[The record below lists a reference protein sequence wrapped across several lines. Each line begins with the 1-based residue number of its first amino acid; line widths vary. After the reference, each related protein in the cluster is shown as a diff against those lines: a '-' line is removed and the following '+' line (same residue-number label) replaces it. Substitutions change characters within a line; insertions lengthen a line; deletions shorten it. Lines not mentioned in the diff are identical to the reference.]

1 MRALLLSLVLS
12 LVMGGWAHAA
22 DVPTGRLPAGVT
34 PLGYE
39 LAFTLDPRQAR
50 FSGETR
56 IEVTLAA
63 ATDEIWL
70 HGQDLAVTRAQVLV
84 NGQAIAA
91 RYAQVHPS
99 GVARLTLARA
109 VPAGRARI
117 EIDYSAPFKAGAE
130 GIFRAKVGEAWY
142 AWTQMEP
149 LDARRAFPG
158 FDEPGFKTPFT
169 MRLTV
174 PAGMKAFA
182 NTPEVAAVKAGGMVT
197 HRFAASKPLPTYLVA
212 LGVGDFDVRGVTIPA
227 NEVRRRPLEFRV
239 IATRGQAG
247 RMDVTLEEAPKL
259 LAALEGYFGREYPF
273 EKLDFI
279 ASPVQGGA
287 MENAGLILYSD
298 NLILLGRDA
307 PFGQVR
313 RFAEVVAHELA
324 HQWFGDLV
332 TPDWWT
338 DIWLNEA
345 FAEWM
350 GKRIAHQWRP
360 ELGIDPMELDE
371 AFGAMDLDSLGRGRP
386 IRQDITENA
395 QVASAFD
402 GITYQKGAQVVS
414 MIEGFVGADAFRKGV
429 RLHMERHAFGNA
441 TAAQFFGSIADAAGD
456 ARVVPALESFLTQTG
471 VPLLRVED
479 GVGGIMLS
487 QSRYVPLGVTA
498 PAGQLWQIPY
508 CLARGEGRRCDL
520 LTAEAARVPAL
531 VGTELGLNPNSQGKG
546 YYRYTF
552 AGEGD
557 EAGWRRLLAA
567 PLSGRDALALADSL
581 WADFSAGRA
590 SFALVLD
597 AAGVLAGHP
606 ERLAA
611 GYLAGRL
618 AGLGNRLI
626 GDADLPGYRA
636 LMARTYGP
644 AFAELGLDPAAG
656 AHAGEPADRQS
667 LRQVLAPV
675 MALEAGDA
683 ALRGRLAAAA
693 ARYLD
698 GDKAALDPTW
708 RGLALGVAVQ
718 DGGAEVMRK
727 LSAALLASDEPLFRG
742 QAAAAIG
749 AVADAGQAKLA
760 LELAF
765 VDGMQPLETTGLV
778 ASVSRQ
784 RAGRAAAVAFAEA
797 NFSRLMNSYPGFAKR
812 NIVSLF
818 AGFCSEADAVRV
830 DGLVRPRLAELGGGE
845 LELSQAV
852 AGIRRCAALK
862 AAKGGDIS
870 AALGRAS

>member
-1 MRALLLSLVLS
+1 MRALLLSLVLAVS
-12 LVMGGWAHAA
+12 AQASE
-22 DVPTGRLPAGVT
+22 VPIGRLPAGVK
-34 PLGYE
+34 PLAYE
-39 LAFTLDPRQAR
+39 LAFTLDPRKPR
-50 FSGETR
+50 FSGATR
-56 IEVTLAA
+56 IDVEVVAPTS
-63 ATDEIWL
+63 EIWL
-70 HGQDLAVTRAQVLV
+70 HGQDLAVGRARVMV
-84 NGQAIAA
+84 NGKAISA
-91 RYAQVHPS
+91 RYSEEHAS
-99 GVARLTLARA
+99 GVARLALAQP

-117 EIDYSAPFKAGAE
+117 EIDYSAPFKSGAE
-130 GIFRAKVGEAWY
+130 GIFRAKVGEDWY

-169 MRLTV
+169 LTLTV
-174 PAGMKAFA
+174 PRAMKAFA
-182 NTPEVAAVKAGGMVT
+182 NTPEAAAVRKGAMVT
-197 HRFAASKPLPTYLVA
+197 HRFAPSRPLPTYLVA

-227 NEVRRRPLEFRV
+227 NEVRKRPLDFRV
-239 IATRGQAG
+239 IATRGQAA
-247 RMDVTLEEAPKL
+247 RMDLTLEETPKL
-259 LAALEGYFGREYPF
+259 LSTLEAYFGIEYPY

-307 PFGQVR
+307 PFGQLR
-313 RFAEVVAHELA
+313 RFAEVAAHELA

-350 GKRIAHQWRP
+350 GKRIAHGWRP
-360 ELGIDPMELDE
+360 ELGIDAMELDE

-386 IRQDITENA
+386 IRQDITENE

-414 MIEGFVGADAFRKGV
+414 MFEAFVGAEAFRKGV
-429 RLHMERHAFGNA
+429 QLHMQRYAFGNA
-441 TAAQFFGSIADAAGD
+441 TAEQFFGSIAEAAND
-456 ARVVPALESFLTQTG
+456 PRVIPALNSFLTQTG
-471 VPLLRVED
+471 VPLLKVED
-479 GVGGIMLS
+479 TLSGIALS
-487 QSRYVPLGVTA
+487 QSRYVPLGVDA
-498 PAGQLWQIPY
+498 PEGQVWQIPY

-520 LTAEAARVPAL
+520 LTQRFAL
-531 VGTELGLNPNSQGKG
+531 VPPLIGTSPALNPNAGGRG
-546 YYRYTF
+546 YYRYTM
-552 AGEGD
+552 D
-557 EAGWRRLLAA
+557 EAGWRRLIGERLT
-567 PLSGRDALALADSL
+567 GRDAMALADSL

-590 SFALVLD
+590 SFDLVLE
-597 AAGVLAGHP
+597 AASVLAAHP

-611 GYLAGRL
+611 GNLAGRL
-618 AGLGNRLI
+618 SGLGNRLVS
-626 GDADLPGYRA
+626 DDERPGYRA
-636 LMARTYGP
+636 LMARTYAP
-644 AFAELGLDPAAG
+644 AFAALGLDPAAG

-675 MALEAGDA
+675 MALEAADPG
-683 ALRGRLAAAA
+683 LRQTLAQAA
-693 ARYLD
+693 ARFLD
-698 GDKAALDPTW
+698 GDATALDPAW
-708 RGLALGVAVQ
+708 RALALAVAVQ
-718 DGGAEVMRK
+718 DGGEPVMRK

-742 QAAAAIG
+742 QAASAIG
-749 AVADAGQAKLA
+749 AVADEAQARVA
-760 LELAF
+760 LDLAF
-765 VDGMQPLETTGLV
+765 AQGMQPLETTGLV

-797 NFSRLMNSYPGFAKR
+797 NFTRLMNSYPGFAKR

-830 DGLVRPRLAELGGGE
+830 DGLVRPRLTDLGGGQ

-862 AAKGGDIS
+862 AAKGQEIS
-870 AALGRAS
+870 AALSAGKPD